1 MKDLVRVIRWGCKLL
16 VFLTAIIV
24 IAWAFG
30 ALWFDAPFGNVNKIV
45 AALIAVAAIA
55 LVLVRPFWRKVVG
68 VAVLFALVLA
78 WWLTLKP
85 SNDGN
90 WQPDVAQL
98 AWADINGDEFTF
110 HNVRNCDYRT
120 ATDYTPHWE
129 TRTVRLSQITGID
142 LAIDYWGSPWIAHP
156 IVSFQFADAP
166 PLCFSIETRKTVGQ
180 TYSTIGGLYRQYA
193 LIYLV
198 ADERDVIRLRT
209 NYRNEDI
216 YLYHTTVPP
225 DRARE
230 RFLEYVLSLNAL
242 RARPRWYN
250 AITTNCTTSIRTQH
264 PSKERIPWDWR
275 ILLNGK
281 ADELLYEDRAFVTG
295 GFPFAELKARSL
307 INDRAKR
314 ADKDPAFSSRIREGL
329 PEPAR
334 PSGNAPRGSSHHLNN
349 LVPVK
354 ITGGFV
360 VETNPTTTHRAVRH
374 GVSVG
379 SFLVPLGTKCSSP
392 RNRSLSEQ

>member
-1 MKDLVRVIRWGCKLL
+1 MKNLVRVIRWLGGLL
-16 VFLTAIIV
+16 ALLTAIIAA
-24 IAWAFG
+24 AWAFG
-30 ALWFDAPFGNVNKIV
+30 AIWFDGPFGAGNRMA
-45 AALIAVAAIA
+45 AALLAITFVV
-55 LVLVRPFWRKVVG
+55 VLLFVGPLWRKVGAVALLFGG
-68 VAVLFALVLA
+68 VLI

-120 ATDYTPHWE
+120 DTDYTPHWE

-180 TYSTIGGLYRQYA
+180 TYSTIGGLYRQFA

-209 NYRNEDI
+209 NYRHEDI
-216 YLYHTTVPP
+216 YLYHLTASPN
-225 DRARE
+225 RARE
-230 RFLEYVLSLNAL
+230 RFLEYIHSLNAL
-242 RARPRWYN
+242 RTQPRWYN
-250 AITTNCTTSIRTQH
+250 AITTNCTTSIRSQH

-281 ADELLYEDRAFVTG
+281 GDELLYQDRALVTG
-295 GFPFAELKARSL
+295 GLPFAELKAQSL
-307 INDRAKR
+307 INDRAKS
-314 ADKDPAFSSRIREGL
+314 ADASPDFSQLIRVGL
-329 PEPAR
+329 PPILKPQVA
-334 PSGNAPRGSSHHLNN
+334 
-349 LVPVK
+349 
-354 ITGGFV
+354 
-360 VETNPTTTHRAVRH
+360 
-374 GVSVG
+374 
-379 SFLVPLGTKCSSP
+379 
-392 RNRSLSEQ
+392 Q